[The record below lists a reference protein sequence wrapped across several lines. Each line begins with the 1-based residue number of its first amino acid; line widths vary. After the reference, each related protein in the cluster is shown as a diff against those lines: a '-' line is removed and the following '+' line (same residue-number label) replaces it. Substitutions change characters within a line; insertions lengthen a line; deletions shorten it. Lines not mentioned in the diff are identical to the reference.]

1 VRATWRLMATH
12 RDLRLLLSAG
22 LVSLAGDWILVI
34 GLVYRVYVLTGSTVA
49 SALTMASSFLP
60 QMLLGAV
67 AGVFADRW
75 DRRRTMIAA
84 DLLLAAGL
92 MPLLL
97 VRGPAQVWLVFV
109 VLLWEGVVAQFFS
122 PAEQAMLPTLVPDD
136 ALLVANAAGSQVQNL
151 SRLAGSA
158 LGGVVAAAGGV
169 TAVALADAGSFVL
182 SAALIALI
190 RASGR
195 AACGPKAAGRAGRR
209 VAAMRGDLA
218 DGLGRAVR
226 HRVVRA
232 LTIFVL
238 VTATGEGIM
247 STLFAPFVR
256 HVLHGSSQA
265 YGVVAAVQ
273 AVGGILGGLLV
284 ASVARHVSPARLLS
298 WGAVAFG
305 AVDLAIFLYPLG
317 YVAVWPAAV
326 GMVVV
331 GVPGALTLAGA
342 LTLFQ
347 RNTEDAYRGRVFGA
361 LNAVEGVAILAGTV
375 VAGFLAQVVGI
386 VPVLAFQGGGYVV
399 AGLAMV
405 VVLRG
410 EASTAARPAGDVA
423 VTAQAAERVV
433 AERSYDERRAPDR
446 ARAGAGDRGAAA
458 RSSSRAAS
466 RASRSRATL

>member
-1 VRATWRLMATH
+1 VRATWRLLAAH

-22 LVSLAGDWILVI
+22 LVSLAGDWILRI

-60 QMLLGAV
+60 QVLLGAV

-75 DRRRTMIAA
+75 DRRRTMIVA
-84 DLLLAAGL
+84 DVLLAAGL

-97 VRGPAQVWLVFV
+97 VRGAGQVWLVFV
-109 VLLWEGVVAQFFS
+109 VLIWEGVVAQFFS

-136 ALLVANAAGSQVQNL
+136 SLIAANAAGSQVQNL

-158 LGGVVAAAGGV
+158 LGGVIAAAGGIAGV
-169 TAVALADAGSFVL
+169 TLADAGSFVV

-195 AACGPKAAGRAGRR
+195 AASGQKAAVPARRR
-209 VAAMRGDLA
+209 VAAVRDELA
-218 DGLGRAVR
+218 DGLERAVR

-232 LTIFVL
+232 LTIFIL
-238 VTATGEGIM
+238 VTAIGEGIM

-256 HVLHGSSQA
+256 HVLHGGSQA

-273 AVGGILGGLLV
+273 AIGGILGGLLV
-284 ASVARHVSPARLLS
+284 ASIAHHVSPARLLS

-305 AVDLAIFLYPLG
+305 AVDLGIFLYPLG

-347 RNTEDAYRGRVFGA
+347 RNTEDSYRGRVFGA
-361 LNAVEGVAILAGTV
+361 LNAVEGVAILAGTI
-375 VAGFLAQVVGI
+375 VAGVLAQVVGI
-386 VPVLAFQGGGYVV
+386 IPVLACQGGGYVV
-399 AGLAMV
+399 AGLAMLI
-405 VVLRG
+405 VLRAEG
-410 EASTAARPAGDVA
+410 GPARRPAVA
-423 VTAQAAERVV
+423 VTA
-433 AERSYDERRAPDR
+433 S
-446 ARAGAGDRGAAA
+446 ARAAQD
-458 RSSSRAAS
+458 
-466 RASRSRATL
+466 

>member
-1 VRATWRLMATH
+1 VRATWRLLAAH

-22 LVSLAGDWILVI
+22 VVSLAGDWILTI
-34 GLVYRVYVLTGSTVA
+34 GLAYRVYVLTGSTVA

-60 QMLLGAV
+60 QVLLGAV

-75 DRRRTMIAA
+75 DRRRTMIVA

-97 VRGPAQVWLVFV
+97 VHGPGQVWLVFV
-109 VLLWEGVVAQFFS
+109 VLFWEGVVAQFFS

-136 ALLVANAAGSQVQNL
+136 TLLAANAAGGQVRNL

-158 LGGVVAAAGGV
+158 LGGVIAAAGGIPAV
-169 TAVALADAGSFVL
+169 TLADAGSFAA

-190 RASGR
+190 RAPGR
-195 AACGPKAAGRAGRR
+195 AASAPKTAGPARRR
-209 VAAMRGDLA
+209 VAAVRDELA

-232 LTIFVL
+232 LTIFIL
-238 VTATGEGIM
+238 VTSVGEGIM

-273 AVGGILGGLLV
+273 AIGGILGGLLV
-284 ASVARHVSPARLLS
+284 ASVAHRVSPAKLLS

-305 AVDLAIFLYPLG
+305 AIDLAIFLYPLG

-347 RNTEDAYRGRVFGA
+347 RNTEDAYRGRMFGA
-361 LNAVEGVAILAGTV
+361 LNAVEGVATLAGILA
-375 VAGFLAQVVGI
+375 AGALAQVAGI
-386 VPVLAFQGGGYVV
+386 IPVLAVQGGGYVV
-399 AGLAMV
+399 AGLAMLI
-405 VVLRG
+405 VLRAETG
-410 EASTAARPAGDVA
+410 AA
-423 VTAQAAERVV
+423 
-433 AERSYDERRAPDR
+433 
-446 ARAGAGDRGAAA
+446 RGAAA
-458 RSSSRAAS
+458 AAVTGS
-466 RASRSRATL
+466 PSAANN